1 MIRTFPLS
9 QLLAVLALSQPQ
21 AIKERRRYKQ

>member
-1 MIRTFPLS
+1 MTRTFPLS
-9 QLLAVLALSQPQ
+9 QQQAELALKPLQ